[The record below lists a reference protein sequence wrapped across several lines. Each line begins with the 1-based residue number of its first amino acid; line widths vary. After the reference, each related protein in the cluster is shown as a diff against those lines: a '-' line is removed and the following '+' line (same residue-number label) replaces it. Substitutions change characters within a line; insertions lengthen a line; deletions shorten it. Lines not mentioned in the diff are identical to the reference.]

1 MPPIVVLQQVKAPVE
16 VVFNFVG
23 NVETHPQIAPF
34 CKEVKIT
41 SPEGHRGKG
50 TRFHQIFHDRPECD
64 SEIMFW
70 EPSRKIV
77 WHNFVGVGQGELQA
91 IYNTYRGEKPAQII
105 TYRFEQE
112 GEFTHVLHT
121 VDNEVYEDQT
131 LHRGGTEENI
141 RELAS
146 LKRLLEE
153 A

>member
-1 MPPIVVLQQVKAPVE
+1 MPPIVGLQQVKAPVE
-16 VVFNFVG
+16 AVFDFVG
-23 NVETHPQIAPF
+23 NVQTHPQIAPF

-41 SPEGHRGKG
+41 SPERHKGKG
-50 TRFHQIFHDRPECD
+50 TRFHQIFHDKPECD
-64 SEIMFW
+64 SEIMSW

-77 WHNFVGVGQGELQA
+77 WHNFVGG
-91 IYNTYRGEKPAQII
+91 GEKPAQII

-153 A
+153 T